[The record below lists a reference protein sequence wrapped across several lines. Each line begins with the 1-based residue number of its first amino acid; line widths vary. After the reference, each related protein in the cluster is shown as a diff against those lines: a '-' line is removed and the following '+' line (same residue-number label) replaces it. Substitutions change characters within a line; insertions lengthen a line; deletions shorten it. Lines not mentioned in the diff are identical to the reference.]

1 MPRVPLRIA
10 LDVLLTIVFALVLL
24 GLRETIQRGDAAAG
38 FAEGAR
44 LLFLFMDIGL
54 GVWLVALIVIAVRGR
69 ATSRWAGVGVTL
81 LALLGGVI
89 VNLLVVIVVGFAQR
103 GSLPTQFV
111 GYAIEAGICALL
123 AALPAV
129 TLIHRLV
136 KPRVEIDR
144 RA

>member
-24 GLRETIQRGDAAAG
+24 GLRETIQRGDPAAG

-54 GVWLVALIVIAVRGR
+54 GVWLVTLIVIAIHGR

-81 LALLGGVI
+81 VALLAGVLI
-89 VNLLVVIVVGFAQR
+89 NLLVVIVVGFVQ
-103 GSLPTQFV
+103 Q
-111 GYAIEAGICALL
+111 
-123 AALPAV
+123 
-129 TLIHRLV
+129 
-136 KPRVEIDR
+136 
-144 RA
+144 